1 MKENKTTQYRIQ
13 IGNDLLAYLHPE
25 SGEKYS
31 KMAAF
36 RHLIELATGDKKEF
50 PAIAKPLPE
59 GQVALTVSGLAKH
72 WNWHRTTVRKF
83 LIALEESDA
92 VKVIG
97 RSGYFILTVT
107 CLVPDGENLQ
117 ATLLSEDELLLNRWL
132 CGYLTIEESVEMLA
146 HFITETDKLFV
157 SEQTGKPTDWQ
168 ASIGKRLHKLI
179 AHTILQRTSIIP
191 IDERV
196 NEALERLFLDECGKD
211 LASFLQRLTLAGLRL
226 IEAEN
231 PQEARASYSGDET
244 ADIILRHYL
253 PFMTQEKPL
262 KGLKPHGETQPMG
275 GIGNQI

>member
-117 ATLLSEDELLLNRWL
+117 TTLLSEDELLLNRWL

-168 ASIGKRLHKLI
+168 ASIGERLHKLI

-191 IDERV
+191 TDERV

-211 LASFLQRLTLAGLRL
+211 LACFLQRLTLAGLRL
-226 IEAEN
+226 IEAET
-231 PQEARASYSGDET
+231 PLKAQATCSGDET
-244 ADIILRHYL
+244 ADIILQYYL
-253 PFMTQEKPL
+253 PFITQEKPHN
-262 KGLKPHGETQPMG
+262 GLKPHEGTKSTG
-275 GIGNQI
+275 GTDNQV

>member
-1 MKENKTTQYRIQ
+1 MKENKTIQYRIQ

-107 CLVPDGENLQ
+107 CPVPDGENLQ

-157 SEQTGKPTDWQ
+157 SEQTDKPTDWQ
-168 ASIGKRLHKLI
+168 ASIGERLHKLI

-191 IDERV
+191 ADERV

-226 IEAEN
+226 IEAET
-231 PQEARASYSGDET
+231 PLKAQATYSGDET
-244 ADIILRHYL
+244 ADIILQYYL
-253 PFMTQEKPL
+253 PFITQEKPHN
-262 KGLKPHGETQPMG
+262 GLKPHEGTKSTG
-275 GIGNQI
+275 GTDNQV